1 MHIPK
6 ILTIITRF
14 DIINNN
20 YRGGIMRAEDRN
32 QLITNA
38 AAKVHEAWCEGE
50 LRAFYSRFTAEVKN
64 GADNATALR
73 NACYK
78 NGKQRNVLE
87 FDIVWLGFHEITTA
101 KALQTFEGFM
111 DLFNKGVIKVKRFT
125 ERTLTEEEQKKAGA
139 GNYNAETKTENILR
153 PFDKLSA
160 DSQKENLEAAKGAV
174 YVYEAYAKRGAT
186 IDQFSSPEAKRAIGT
201 LIHADWMRRNER
213 TEANKHL
220 FVPYEELDEWAKQQ
234 DLDVFEALIGE
245 VKKDEARYAVAQ
257 EEGLMKLYPD
267 AQEESAL
274 DFKIPERARARW
286 EDETALRF

>member
-1 MHIPK
+1 MK
-6 ILTIITRF
+6 V
-14 DIINNN
+14 
-20 YRGGIMRAEDRN
+20 EDRN

-50 LRAFYSRFTAEVKN
+50 LRAFYSRFIAEVEKGAGN
-64 GADNATALR
+64 GAALY

-78 NGKQRNVLE
+78 NGKQRNALE
-87 FDIVWLGFHEITTA
+87 LDTTWLQFHEVTVTE
-101 KALQTFEGFM
+101 ALKTFEGFM
-111 DLFNKGVIKVKRFT
+111 DLFNRGIIEVKRFT
-125 ERTLTEEEQKKAGA
+125 ERTLTEEEQKKAGV
-139 GNYNAETKTENILR
+139 GNYNAVTKTENILR

-174 YVYEAYAKRGAT
+174 YVYEEYAKRGAT

-245 VKKDEARYAVAQ
+245 VKKDEAKYAVAK

-267 AQEESAL
+267 AQEEAAL
-274 DFKIPERARARW
+274 DAKIPERARAKW
-286 EDETALRF
+286 KEETALRF